1 MMKTISVGET
11 RRAARRHNFMIR
23 VTVSCE
29 GADHAGRVRD
39 LSPHGSKIEL
49 DAQPEE
55 PLARGQA
62 VTVELRGVGRIRGEI
77 VWRRAHWYGVRF
89 ARTIDPQLALRP
101 VGKGQRTPDYVKPVV
116 VRTSR
121 ALKNLDAL

>member
-29 GADHAGRVRD
+29 GADRTGRVRD

-55 PLARGQA
+55 PLARG
-62 VTVELRGVGRIRGEI
+62 
-77 VWRRAHWYGVRF
+77 
-89 ARTIDPQLALRP
+89 
-101 VGKGQRTPDYVKPVV
+101 
-116 VRTSR
+116 
-121 ALKNLDAL
+121 